1 MNHRVSFARPSLVLT
16 LSPPVSFVRYM
27 VEDKSYGPAITF
39 VAALLLLL
47 LQAIFSN
54 FLSYLLI

>member
-47 LQAIFSN
+47 QAIFSN